1 VTYSRKNTRFNI
13 LKVTFTCMRILVIL
27 LLCTLSIAFQPVET
41 VTQKAE
47 RCYRETNELM
57 KSGRFRTTQSAD
69 KSYCGGLLKGFYLP
83 GETSYR
89 LITDEVC
96 GECACSKTELYLE
109 NGKVVFV
116 LSSWQT
122 HANTQVYCPGYTK
135 DEDERFW
142 FSNGMVVRYQLGNK
156 VFTGDTLRYIN
167 NVYAEEQCVNERI
180 ADLPS
185 LKR

>member
-1 VTYSRKNTRFNI
+1 MKNCFI
-13 LKVTFTCMRILVIL
+13 LLFTFL
-27 LLCTLSIAFQPVET
+27 LLCAFQPVET
-41 VTQKAE
+41 VTQKAVK
-47 RCYRETNELM
+47 CYRETNVLM
-57 KSGRFRTTQSAD
+57 KSGRLRTTKSAD
-69 KSYCGGLLKGFYLP
+69 KSYCDGLLKGFYLP

-89 LITDEVC
+89 LITDEDC
-96 GECACSKTELYLE
+96 GQCACSKTDLYLE

-116 LSSWQT
+116 LSWHQT
-122 HANTQVYCPGYTK
+122 HSKTQEYCPGYTK